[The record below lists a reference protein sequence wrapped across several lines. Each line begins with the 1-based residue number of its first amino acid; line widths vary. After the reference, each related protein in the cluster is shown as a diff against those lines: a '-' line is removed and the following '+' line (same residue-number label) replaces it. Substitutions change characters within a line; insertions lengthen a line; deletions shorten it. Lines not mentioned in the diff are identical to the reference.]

1 MTSTPF
7 GRGRYEFE
15 TAPHELS
22 GVGSEGQTLS
32 LRGPY
37 ERLGAVDR
45 LDFGEEHRPLP
56 GRGAGEYDV
65 TLPADRAAAA
75 DVPGDAIPGNRER
88 VERFFRAARHRG
100 TMPDATV
107 PTLFVRSRRLRA
119 LRDAAAAPSHPC
131 VSHTATASSDI

>member
-15 TAPHELS
+15 TAPHQLS

-37 ERLGAVDR
+37 EWLGAVDR

-56 GRGAGEYDV
+56 GRGA
-65 TLPADRAAAA
+65 R
-75 DVPGDAIPGNRER
+75 R
-88 VERFFRAARHRG
+88 VR
-100 TMPDATV
+100 
-107 PTLFVRSRRLRA
+107 
-119 LRDAAAAPSHPC
+119 RDAARGPGGRRGRARRRHPRQP
-131 VSHTATASSDI
+131 